1 MLHAVNVQLLYV
13 GTYSMLKTCPECEHL
28 VSEKE
33 NVNEYTLKRLVGH
46 HISDVTE
53 NVYTDR
59 PISWLREEIEKK
71 IK

>member
-1 MLHAVNVQLLYV
+1 
-13 GTYSMLKTCPECEHL
+13 MLKTCSECEHL
-28 VSEKE
+28 VREYAY
-33 NVNEYTLKRLVGH
+33 VNEYALKGIVRH

-53 NVYTDR
+53 NAYTDR